1 LLATGTYSV
10 VVTANNALDS
20 STAAS
25 SVGTIKTVA
34 TTLVKVSGAVT
45 KQTGVA
51 GNTSVSL
58 TWTAPTVNNNA
69 SISGYSVVVKD
80 GATTV
85 KTVPVDIGSKIKV
98 AGVDVPGSVITGLI
112 NGKSYT
118 FSVYA
123 INAVGSSPVAVSPA
137 VIPFTLPGIPTG
149 LAVTRGNASLNV
161 TWTAPASDGGSPI
174 TGYTITYTNTA
185 GTVKTATALATATS
199 YAVTKLVNG
208 TTYTVKI
215 QAKTAKGL
223 SLSSANVVGTP
234 STIPVALKTATAVKT
249 GNSGSVVVTWTQAVS
264 TSTKP
269 ADGGAAL
276 LRYEVTVLQN
286 GIAGDT
292 HNVIPSLT
300 TKTWSGLT
308 NGTAYTF
315 SVVAVNAVGKSTAKV
330 SVAATPS
337 TKPGVPTIGTTLNA
351 TGSTAATSLTAKW
364 TAPSSTGGSAITGYE
379 IKVYLDGVQV
389 GAAKTATASATSL
402 VVTGLTTKKAY
413 TFTVA
418 AKNANGTGTASAQ
431 SVALATK

>member
-1 LLATGTYSV
+1 
-10 VVTANNALDS
+10 
-20 STAAS
+20 
-25 SVGTIKTVA
+25 
-34 TTLVKVSGAVT
+34 
-45 KQTGVA
+45 
-51 GNTSVSL
+51 
-58 TWTAPTVNNNA
+58 
-69 SISGYSVVVKD
+69 
-80 GATTV
+80 
-85 KTVPVDIGSKIKV
+85 
-98 AGVDVPGSVITGLI
+98 VITGLI

-161 TWTAPASDGGSPI
+161 SWTAPASDGGSPI

-223 SLSSANVVGTP
+223 SLSSGNEIGTP
-234 STIPVALKTATAVKT
+234 STVPVALKTATAAK
-249 GNSGSVVVTWTQAVS
+249 GASSGSVVVTWTQAAS

-300 TKTWSGLT
+300 TKTWSDLT

-315 SVVAVNAVGKSTAKV
+315 SVVAVNAVGNSTAKV

-418 AKNANGTGTASAQ
+418 AKNINGTGTASAQ